1 MITGM
6 MARRLVPAIDPIAY
20 AIKSKLSEYY
30 PLTESSGSRYGLVT
44 GHELYQS
51 TGTIGTAS
59 GLISGELAP
68 AFTATNG
75 QCLREAT
82 ASWSPMNVPSG
93 GGNHCIFGWFYLN
106 SNSGT
111 QFIVSKWSS
120 YSESDLTYGFDI
132 ESGSFYGYNGG
143 STYYYAGVSASG
155 FPAANWHFFCVWR
168 DSTDGKVRLQINNGT
183 VYVSESASNPS
194 GAVPFVIGGTLSES
208 FEMAGRVNHVGF
220 TSGSILTAD
229 ERTWL
234 YNSGS
239 GRTAAELGF

>member
-6 MARRLVPAIDPIAY
+6 MARRLAPAIDPIAY

-44 GHELYQS
+44 GHELYES

-75 QCLREAT
+75 QYLREAT
-82 ASWSPMNVPSG
+82 VSGSPMNVPSG

-111 QFIVSKWSS
+111 QFIVCKWSATTAA
-120 YSESDLTYGFDI
+120 DLTYGFYI
-132 ESGSFYGYNGG
+132 SSGSFYGDNGG
-143 STYYYAGVSASG
+143 STYYSAIVSASG
-155 FPAANWHFFCVWR
+155 FPAANWHFFCLWR
-168 DSTDGKVRLQINNGT
+168 DSADGKVRLQIDNGT
-183 VYVSESASNPS
+183 IYVSTSASNPS
-194 GAVPFVIGGTLSES
+194 GTVPFTVGGNLSTS
-208 FEMAGRVNHVGF
+208 YEMSGRVNHVGF

-234 YNSGS
+234 YNSGA